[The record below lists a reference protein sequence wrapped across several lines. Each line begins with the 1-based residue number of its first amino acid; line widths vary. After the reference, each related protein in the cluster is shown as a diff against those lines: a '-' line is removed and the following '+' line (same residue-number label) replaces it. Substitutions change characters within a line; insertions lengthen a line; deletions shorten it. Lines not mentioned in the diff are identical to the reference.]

1 MDATAFSPEQAHI
14 NSPERTRS
22 AFITVLLVE
31 MWERFGY
38 YGITMLLVLFMVQRL
53 GLGDAE
59 VNLIWGAFSVLVFA
73 TPAMGGWIGDKVLGA
88 KRCLVLGAITLGLGY
103 LLLCLYGDRLPA
115 LLAALS
121 VIIVGN
127 ALFKPNVAN
136 LVRRIFEDSQARFD
150 SAFTLYYMGSNL
162 AAAIGVL
169 LMPWVKD
176 RWSWYAAF
184 GLCCLGPLLSL
195 AYYALMARK
204 LGGMGSSPDNHPL
217 RRGRLALVLL
227 GMIATLCAATCLL
240 HHSELGVDCVYAGGV
255 IVIGIFAHMIL
266 RGSRRE
272 RAGLVAA
279 LILLIEA
286 SLFFIFYQQLA
297 TSLTLF
303 ALRNVDG
310 NQTLFGHHLFTWSPA
325 QYSAANAMWILVLS
339 PLLAWLY
346 RRLGQRDLPVAGKF
360 AIGFAAVAAGF
371 FSFGLSGMVAVNGL
385 VPSWVM
391 LVGYGFYSLGEL
403 LVAAL
408 GLAMISRYVPARMGG
423 FMIGVFFVAGGVAQ
437 YLGAIIAN
445 FASLPSQVKDPSLSL
460 PVYTR
465 LFDQLGLLALAGA
478 VTALTLLP
486 LIKRLSLAHAA
497 SCAGEAGHADGRT
510 VAAG

>member
-1 MDATAFSPEQAHI
+1 MDAPILSSEQAHI
-14 NSPERTRS
+14 DSTKRTRG
-22 AFITVLLVE
+22 AFVTVLLVE

-53 GLGDAE
+53 GLGDAQ
-59 VNLIWGAFSVLVFA
+59 VNLIWGAFSVMVFA
-73 TPAMGGWIGDKVLGA
+73 TPAVGGWIGDNVLGA
-88 KRCLVLGAITLGLGY
+88 KRCLVLGATTLGLGY
-103 LLLCLYGDRLPA
+103 LLLCLCGDRLSMV
-115 LLAALS
+115 LIALS

-127 ALFKPNVAN
+127 ALFKPNAAN
-136 LVRRIFEDSQARFD
+136 LVRRIFEGSQARFD

-162 AAAIGVL
+162 AAAMGVL
-169 LMPWVKD
+169 FTPWVKD
-176 RWSWYAAF
+176 HWSWYAAF
-184 GLCCLGPLLSL
+184 GVCCLGPLLSL
-195 AYYALMARK
+195 TYFALMAHELAGR
-204 LGGMGSSPDNHPL
+204 GSSPDNQPL
-217 RRGRLALVLL
+217 RKIRLALVLA
-227 GMIATLCAATCLL
+227 GMIVTLCAATYLL
-240 HHSELGVDCVYAGGV
+240 HHSDLGVDCVYAGGV
-255 IVIGIFAHMIL
+255 IVIGIFVHMIL
-266 RGSRRE
+266 RGSPHE
-272 RAGLVAA
+272 RAGLIAA

-286 SLFFIFYQQLA
+286 SLFFIFYQQLN

-310 NQTLFGHHLFTWSPA
+310 NQTLFGHHLFKWSPA
-325 QYSAANAMWILVLS
+325 QYSAMNAMWILVLS
-339 PLLAWLY
+339 PMLAWLY

-360 AIGFAAVAAGF
+360 AIGFVAVAAGF
-371 FSFGLSGMVAVNGL
+371 FSFGLSGMIAVHGL

-445 FASLPSQVKDPSLSL
+445 LASLPSQVKDPLLSL
-460 PVYTR
+460 PIYTH
-465 LFDQLGLLALAGA
+465 LFDQLGLLALMGA
-478 VTALTLLP
+478 VIALALLP

-497 SCAGEAGHADGRT
+497 SCAAEAEHANGRT
-510 VAAG
+510 VAAS